1 MKKIVAAAALVALAA
16 CSKPAPEP
24 EADTTPMATEDA
36 APEAMPTTLA
46 ADGKPS
52 YGKFEVTQDDGSKIV
67 ANVKPDGTFEVTDAS
82 GAVIDSGTWE
92 QKSPEQYCETSS
104 KEGSTQV
111 CYDEKVVDGVYQS
124 TNPNTGKT
132 STVVRLD
139 S

>member
-1 MKKIVAAAALVALAA
+1 MKKFVAGAALVALAA
-16 CSKPAPEP
+16 CSQPAPEP
-24 EADTTPMATEDA
+24 EADAAATEA
-36 APEAMPTTLA
+36 AAADAMPTTLA

-52 YGKFEVTQDDGSKIV
+52 YGKFEVTMPDGAKIV

-104 KEGSTQV
+104 KEGSEQV

-124 TNPNTGKT
+124 TNPKTGET
-132 STVVRLD
+132 ATVVRLE